1 MQTKQRGSGWSI
13 RLVFNLY
20 KLFGYRFIYYLMYPV
35 TFFYFIFASN
45 VKEALRIYYKQIGL
59 EFNNWVYYEHL
70 RMFAITMVDR
80 FITKA
85 DPQSYTFVYDDPNR
99 PLEIF
104 EHATILVLSHFG
116 GWAASSNSS
125 RTKNRMN
132 IVMKEALKGSIKEI
146 EDALGYK
153 ETIKVIDI
161 NKGPIAV
168 SISIANALM
177 ADEVVAIMGDRASNP
192 NANIA
197 LEFFGKEAFFNKN
210 PFEIAYK
217 MKKPLV
223 IYFVAWID
231 LQKYNVEFYEIEM
244 DYSKSKDEVIKS
256 AMQDYVAYYEAV
268 LRKHPNQWLNFYDF
282 WAQSIE
288 SN

>member
-13 RLVFNLY
+13 KLVFNLY
-20 KLFGYRFIYYLMYPV
+20 KLFGYKFIYYLMYPV
-35 TFFYFIFASN
+35 TFFYFIFATN

-70 RMFAITMVDR
+70 RVFAITMVDR

-85 DPQSYTFVYDDPNR
+85 DPSSYTFIYDDPDR

-132 IVMKEALKGSIKEI
+132 IVMKEALKGDIKEI
-146 EDALGYK
+146 EESLGYK

-161 NKGPIAV
+161 NTGPIAV
-168 SISIANALM
+168 SIAIANALM
-177 ADEVVAIMGDRASNP
+177 NDEVVATMGDRASNP
-192 NANIA
+192 KANIA
-197 LEFFGKEAFFNKN
+197 VEFFGKEAYFNKN
-210 PFEIAYK
+210 PFQIAYK
-217 MKKPLV
+217 MRKPLV
-223 IYFVAWID
+223 IYFVI
-231 LQKYNVEFYEIEM
+231 LTGMQKYKIEFYEVDIDYEEDENKAIRDAVEFYV
-244 DYSKSKDEVIKS
+244 KK
-256 AMQDYVAYYEAV
+256 YEEV
-268 LRKHPNQWLNFYDF
+268 LRKYPNQWLNFYDF
-282 WAQSIE
+282 WAKPTL
-288 SN
+288 

>member
-1 MQTKQRGSGWSI
+1 
-13 RLVFNLY
+13 
-20 KLFGYRFIYYLMYPV
+20 MYPV

-45 VKEALRIYYKQIGL
+45 VKESLRIYYRQIGL

-70 RMFAITMVDR
+70 RLFAITMVDR

-85 DPQSYTFVYDDPNR
+85 DPSSYTFVYDDPDR

-132 IVMKEALKGSIKEI
+132 IVMKEALKGDIKEI
-146 EDALGYK
+146 EESLGYK
-153 ETIKVIDI
+153 ETIKIIDI
-161 NKGPIAV
+161 NNGPIAV
-168 SISIANALM
+168 SIAIANALM
-177 ADEVVAIMGDRASNP
+177 QDEVVAIMGDRASNP

-197 LEFFGKEAFFNKN
+197 VEFFGKEAYFNKN
-210 PFEIAYK
+210 PFQIAYK

-223 IYFVAWID
+223 IYFVI
-231 LQKYNVEFYEIEM
+231 LIGMQKYKIEFYEIAI
-244 DYSKSKDEVIKS
+244 DYDKDEEQSVR
-256 AMQDYVAYYEAV
+256 EAV
-268 LRKHPNQWLNFYDF
+268 ESYVEKYEEVLKAYPNQWLNFYDF
-282 WAQSIE
+282 WAKPKQ
-288 SN
+288 

>member
-13 RLVFNLY
+13 KLVFNLY
-20 KLFGYRFIYYLMYPV
+20 KLFGYKFIYYLMYPV
-35 TFFYFIFASN
+35 TFFYFIFAIN

-70 RMFAITMVDR
+70 RVFAITMVDR

-85 DPQSYTFVYDDPNR
+85 DPSSYTFIYDDPDR

-132 IVMKEALKGSIKEI
+132 IVMKEALKGDIKEI
-146 EDALGYK
+146 EESLGYK

-161 NKGPIAV
+161 NTGPIAV
-168 SISIANALM
+168 SIAIANALM
-177 ADEVVAIMGDRASNP
+177 NDEVVATMGDRASNP
-192 NANIA
+192 KANIA
-197 LEFFGKEAFFNKN
+197 VEFFGKEAYFNKN
-210 PFEIAYK
+210 PFQIAYK
-217 MKKPLV
+217 MRKPLV
-223 IYFVAWID
+223 IYFVI
-231 LQKYNVEFYEIEM
+231 LTGMQKYKIEFYEVDIDYEEDENKAIRDAVEFYV
-244 DYSKSKDEVIKS
+244 KK
-256 AMQDYVAYYEAV
+256 YEEV
-268 LRKHPNQWLNFYDF
+268 LRKYPNQWLNFYDF
-282 WAQSIE
+282 WAKPTL
-288 SN
+288 